1 MRRSYFKL
9 ITVVLCL
16 MFLVL
21 NFPKNTLALSTP
33 SAPKNLS
40 AKVVSTSEIDLE
52 WDSVSVATSYDV
64 YRKSSSGSYSNIA
77 TVETTSYSDT
87 DLSDDTTYY
96 YKVKAVNSSGTSSY
110 SSTVHATTDESYA
123 LPAPTE
129 LSATADGS
137 EEIDLEWD
145 SVDEATSYVIYR
157 ATSSSS
163 TYTQIATAKTT
174 NYTNTDLPD
183 DTTYYYKVKAKNSS
197 GTSAFSPAAH
207 ATTEESD
214 TLSAPKS
221 LNAEVVSSSR
231 IDLEWHSV
239 SVATS
244 YYVYKS
250 TSSSGGYNKLGKTTN
265 TSYKCTGLS
274 EDTTYYFKV
283 KAVNG
288 SDTSPY
294 SSYVRE
300 TTEESD
306 DDTLSAPTDL
316 SAKAQNSG
324 EIYLNWDS
332 VSAADSYYVYRS
344 TSSSGTYTRIARPTA
359 SSYRDTDLS
368 ANTTYYYKVK
378 AVDGSDIS
386 NYSSTVHATANS
398 SSSNSSKI
406 PSARIAGQTMYG
418 TSAEVARSG
427 WTNSYYAIIASGENF
442 PDALCGAPLAK
453 KYNAP
458 ILLTAKNSLDEQSK
472 NQLSRLNVKYVYIIG
487 GPGVISSNVEQE
499 IIRMGIQV
507 SRIAGNDRYETS
519 LRVANAMGHFTQ
531 AVIATG
537 ENFPDA
543 LSIAPIAAM
552 KGMPILLTPKNALP
566 NGLKEYLKEN
576 VNSTYVVGGTGVV
589 SNNVYNQL
597 PSPTRLSGTT
607 RYETNISIIK
617 EFTDDLD
624 FKTCYLATGE
634 NFPDALA
641 GSVLASLT
649 NSPVILVSNSVHQS
663 SNSFVKG
670 KLNTIQK
677 ITAFGG
683 VSAVPESILSDYNR
697 T

>member
-1 MRRSYFKL
+1 MKKSYLKL
-9 ITVVLCL
+9 ITIVLCL
-16 MFLVL
+16 LFLVL
-21 NFPKNTLALSTP
+21 NFPQNTLALSTP

-40 AKVVSTSEIDLE
+40 AKVVSSSEIDLE
-52 WDSVSVATSYDV
+52 WDSVSTATSYTV
-64 YRKSSSGSYSNIA
+64 YKAKSSSGTYSDIA
-77 TVETTSYSDT
+77 TLETTSYSDT
-87 DLSDDTTYY
+87 DLTDDTTYY
-96 YKVKAVNSSGTSSY
+96 YRVKATNSSGTTSSF
-110 SSTVHATTDESYA
+110 SSTVHATTEESYA

-129 LSATADGS
+129 LSATAEGS
-137 EEIDLEWD
+137 DEIDLEWD
-145 SVDEATSYVIYR
+145 SVDEATSYVVYR

-163 TYTQIATAKTT
+163 KYNQIATTKTT
-174 NYTNTDLPD
+174 NYSDTDLLD

-197 GTSAFSPAAH
+197 GTSAFSPEDH

-214 TLSAPKS
+214 TLSAPKN
-221 LNAEVVSSSR
+221 LTAEVINSSR
-231 IDLEWHSV
+231 IDLEWRSV
-239 SVATS
+239 SAATS
-244 YYVYKS
+244 YYVYRAK
-250 TSSSGGYNKLGKTTN
+250 SSSDYTKIGKTTS
-265 TSYKCTGLS
+265 TSYKCNGLS

-294 SSYVRE
+294 SSVVRE
-300 TTEESD
+300 STEESD
-306 DDTLSAPTDL
+306 NDLSAPTDL
-316 SAKAQNSG
+316 SAKVQSSG

-332 VSAADSYYVYRS
+332 VSAADSYYVYRA
-344 TSSSGTYTRIARPTA
+344 TSSSGTYTRIARTTT

-368 ANTTYYYKVK
+368 ANTTYYYRVK
-378 AVDGSDIS
+378 AVDDSDVS
-386 NYSSTVHATANS
+386 DYSSTVHATANS
-398 SSSNSSKI
+398 SSNNSSKI
-406 PSARIAGQTMYG
+406 PSARIAGQTLYS

-442 PDALCGAPLAK
+442 SDALCGAPLAK
-453 KYNAP
+453 KYDAP
-458 ILLTAKNSLDEQSK
+458 ILLTAKNSLDDQTK

-487 GPGVISSNVEQE
+487 GTGVISSNVEQE
-499 IIRMGIQV
+499 ILRMGIQV

-519 LRVANAMGHFTQ
+519 LRVAKAMGHFTQ

-543 LSIAPIAAM
+543 LSIAPIAAI
-552 KGMPILLTPKNALP
+552 KGMPILLTPKNNLP
-566 NGLKEYLKEN
+566 NGLKEYLKDN
-576 VNSTYVVGGTGVV
+576 VRSTYVVGGTGVV

-624 FKTCYLATGE
+624 FENCYLATGE

-641 GSVLASLT
+641 GSALASLT

-663 SNSFVKG
+663 SNSFIKS

-683 VSAVPESILSDYNR
+683 VFAVPESILSDYKR